1 VSFSSTSTRRVS
13 SSSLRSLTVISSDS
27 ASQELEEA
35 SKPILERLKNGP
47 SAADPDADEP
57 SYETHLEDGEEEE
70 EVEMPTR
77 SMASASLKGE
87 LFSSSSFFFLLQL
100 ETLSKCLVSDLI
112 ISLSRYRNRLSDLGR
127 SHLQSC
133 PSLATPFLRPFMI
146 MPACSRDDSLLERVG
161 EKRDETRRR

>member
-1 VSFSSTSTRRVS
+1 MSFSSTSTRRVC

-47 SAADPDADEP
+47 SAADRDADEP

-87 LFSSSSFFFLLQL
+87 LFSSSSFSLRRSRNVSSLTSFFL
-100 ETLSKCLVSDLI
+100 C
-112 ISLSRYRNRLSDLGR
+112 
-127 SHLQSC
+127 
-133 PSLATPFLRPFMI
+133 
-146 MPACSRDDSLLERVG
+146 RVT
-161 EKRDETRRR
+161 EID